1 MSTKTEVM
9 GKWNQLKGQVRER
22 WGEITDHDFS
32 RVQGNTE
39 QLIGMIE
46 EKTGTTRR
54 DVEAFINKTMQ
65 SGESMVESAS
75 ETVRDYANRASDAVK
90 DQYGKVNRQ
99 LEAGVEDAQELI
111 RTRPGMSV
119 GVAFGVGIL
128 AGALVS
134 ALLCADRR

>member
-22 WGEITDHDFS
+22 WGQISDNDFS
-32 RVQGNTE
+32 RVQGNTD

-46 EKTGTTRR
+46 EKTGTARR
-54 DVEAFINKTMQ
+54 EIEAFINKTMQ

-75 ETVRDYANRASDAVK
+75 ETVRDYANRASDAMK